1 MLKIENVLKCSN
13 PLMHKIEVVVV
24 MDNLFGRHICT
35 VMKLK
40 LEKHIKQQRGGIYN
54 SMQRQLF
61 DKIES
66 IISSY
71 IYFQGKILLRL
82 QFYFLIKQIQFL
94 SYVYITRNIY
104 KQFLRCWFE
113 SFMLPEIIG
122 SCKVKCSP

>member
-71 IYFQGKILLRL
+71 IYFQGKILPIVAD
-82 QFYFLIKQIQFL
+82 FFSNFI
-94 SYVYITRNIY
+94 
-104 KQFLRCWFE
+104 C
-113 SFMLPEIIG
+113 
-122 SCKVKCSP
+122 

>member
-1 MLKIENVLKCSN
+1 
-13 PLMHKIEVVVV
+13 MHKIEVVVV

-71 IYFQGKILLRL
+71 IYFQGKILPIVADLFFDEADTIFELCLYNSKYL
-82 QFYFLIKQIQFL
+82 Q
-94 SYVYITRNIY
+94 T
-104 KQFLRCWFE
+104 
-113 SFMLPEIIG
+113 SFTLL
-122 SCKVKCSP
+122 V

>member
-54 SMQRQLF
+54 IMQRQLF
-61 DKIES
+61 DKIE
-66 IISSY
+66 IAICSY
-71 IYFQGKILLRL
+71 IYFSREDITHSGRPDD
-82 QFYFLIKQIQFL
+82 LIYSGCNNLI
-94 SYVYITRNIY
+94 
-104 KQFLRCWFE
+104 
-113 SFMLPEIIG
+113 
-122 SCKVKCSP
+122 